1 MALIAHYLERK
12 TCAYLNVP
20 AMVVYPV
27 IQTQFESALSL
38 CEAHVFESRDPF
50 PHQEPHLALVFCKA
64 FKTHS
69 VFATNLK

>member
-1 MALIAHYLERK
+1 
-12 TCAYLNVP
+12 
-20 AMVVYPV
+20 MVVYPV